1 MSNKTE
7 TIIAI
12 TVLTIYLVSA
22 VLFCNGQY
30 VYNILKANL

>member
-1 MSNKTE
+1 MFRKE
-7 TIIAI
+7 HRLECI
-12 TVLTIYLVSA
+12 VLTIYLVSA